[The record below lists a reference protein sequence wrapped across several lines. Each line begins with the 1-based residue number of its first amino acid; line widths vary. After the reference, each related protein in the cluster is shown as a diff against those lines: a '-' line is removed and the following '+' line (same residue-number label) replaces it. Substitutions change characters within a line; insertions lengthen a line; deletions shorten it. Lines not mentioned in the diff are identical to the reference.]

1 MLTGTSFPSRQV
13 RPINHNWV
21 TPESLP
27 MVAFLQNGLGQ
38 ILADSTSFST
48 LWTKYLSFDSIRP
61 NHRIQSTAED
71 MTMRKCSYSWNMWQV
86 WNGKKKLHSANV
98 PHTKNEANCHL
109 DYPVTQNCSFFFF
122 KSWRGFCT
130 TKMFLFSISVYWR
143 LIVIQALSHAFLHHH
158 FLQPCN
164 TVQVVSNSA

>member
-109 DYPVTQNCSFFFF
+109 DYPVTQNCSFFFQKLTRLLHNKNVPF
-122 KSWRGFCT
+122 FHFCLLASYCNSGLVT
-130 TKMFLFSISVYWR
+130 RFLTPSFFAAV
-143 LIVIQALSHAFLHHH
+143 
-158 FLQPCN
+158 
-164 TVQVVSNSA
+164 

>member
-109 DYPVTQNCSFFFF
+109 DYPVTQNCRFFFQKLTRLLHNKNAPFFHFCLLASYCNSGLVTRFLTPSFFAA
-122 KSWRGFCT
+122 
-130 TKMFLFSISVYWR
+130 V
-143 LIVIQALSHAFLHHH
+143 
-158 FLQPCN
+158 
-164 TVQVVSNSA
+164 

>member
-109 DYPVTQNCSFFFF
+109 DYQLHKTVAFFFQKLTRLLHNKNVPFFHFCLLASYCNSGLVTRFLTPSFFAA
-122 KSWRGFCT
+122 
-130 TKMFLFSISVYWR
+130 V
-143 LIVIQALSHAFLHHH
+143 
-158 FLQPCN
+158 
-164 TVQVVSNSA
+164 